1 MRARDGIH
9 IFGASGSGTTTLG
22 AGVADALAVAHLDTD
37 DFYWRRTEPPFTEKR
52 PVAERLSDLARAMD
66 HRAGEGAGGGVRW
79 VLSGS
84 LCSWGDPLL
93 YRFSLAVFLR
103 LDPSLRMQ
111 RLLARERARYGAAI
125 EPGGA
130 MREAHLAFVDWAAR
144 YDDADTSIR
153 SLAMHRA
160 WMKTLPCPVL
170 ELDGALPAE
179 RLVDQVVDALAPAT
193 GRSAR

>member
-1 MRARDGIH
+1 MRAPDGIH

-52 PVAERLSDLARAMD
+52 PVPERLSDLARAMD
-66 HRAGEGAGGGVRW
+66 HCTGAGVRW

-93 YRFSLAVFLR
+93 SRFSLAVFLR

-111 RLLARERARYGAAI
+111 RLRARERARYGEAI

-153 SLAMHRA
+153 SLAMHRE

-170 ELDGALPAE
+170 ELDGALPGAQ
-179 RLVDQVVDALAPAT
+179 LVARVVAALTPAA
-193 GRSAR
+193 GRPAR